1 MELCEE
7 CWKNEH
13 DEEDYRK
20 HNIGFIKVNLE
31 PQKEIQKRIVKNR
44 KNCQKM
50 SRILEDW
57 KKIIQQAQIAENKQN
72 EVLKA
77 STANQLE
84 QKSDIVRNLIQ
95 NHITDV
101 RKFRETVFNEL
112 EELERKQRCIFGDA
126 FDSDYDSFLNRSCST
141 PVETNF
147 SSRSSAAQRQVLE
160 RVLQEELLKFNI
172 GDDADNFAIRSSST
186 LERNDISMTVSE
198 SSRASQIARRAMRR
212 LMQDE
217 LLSDSIGGNDNTLST
232 RPSSPSMLDSTMTSA
247 GNPDLSATAGSSRV
261 EVSEGSSES
270 AVGDNGHVTPA
281 QPNKKVASTLK
292 RGKKRELVRVTQSAI
307 GDEEITCYKAVYNTA
322 TKEVICV
329 AGSTITVL
337 RLNGPNGKFEVSK
350 EMKLK
355 PDANNSLWDITL
367 DSNNSL
373 YGLIE
378 NKKNRVKRVAVLDI
392 MKNKELIEERKLLDT
407 EGLPDV
413 YWKLCA
419 VGETVAVVVKDYR
432 GDELECNSVTLY
444 RSHIRQQT
452 VQLKISLKRL
462 LLPGQLVLVN
472 ENTLLLFTDRTTIA
486 VVSLPS
492 QQTTTPTTSAH
503 TSKLTS
509 NTSQKLQPKSIKYI
523 QLSDM
528 RLIESLAWIPSEE
541 SVQSDAAEGY
551 LFALYYGGFS
561 HVYKI
566 NLEKDMAEVAEGE
579 ERTITPMEGI
589 DRLDNTAIQCSI
601 DISTLFATTERPS
614 GKPMLLNLEYTT
626 P

>member
-13 DEEDYRK
+13 DEEDYSK

-31 PQKEIQKRIVKNR
+31 PQKEIQKRIVENK
-44 KNCQKM
+44 KDCKKM

-101 RKFRETVFNEL
+101 RKFKETIFNEL
-112 EELERKQRCIFGDA
+112 KELERKQRCIFGDA

-186 LERNDISMTVSE
+186 LERNDISMTVSG
-198 SSRASQIARRAMRR
+198 ASQIARRALRR

-217 LLSDSIGGNDNTLST
+217 LLSDSIGGDDYTLST
-232 RPSSPSMLDSTMTSA
+232 RSSSPSMLDNTMTSA

-261 EVSEGSSES
+261 EISEGSSES

-281 QPNKKVASTLK
+281 QVNKKVASTLK

-307 GDEEITCYKAVYNTA
+307 GDEEIDCDRAVYNTA
-322 TKEVICV
+322 TKEVICLS
-329 AGSTITVL
+329 STLTVL

-355 PDANNSLWDITL
+355 SDANNDLRDITL

-373 YGLIE
+373 YGVIG
-378 NKKNRVKRVAVLDI
+378 NKKNDVKRVAVLDI

-407 EGLPDV
+407 KRLHNGGDV

-419 VGETVAVVVKDYR
+419 VGETVAVVVEDLR
-432 GDELECNSVTLY
+432 GDEWEYNSVTLY

-452 VQLKISLKRL
+452 VQLNISLKFIIIND
-462 LLPGQLVLVN
+462 QLVLVN
-472 ENTLLLFTDRTTIA
+472 ENTLLLVSDRTTIA

-492 QQTTTPTTSAH
+492 QQTTTATTSAH

-523 QLSDM
+523 QLSDW
-528 RLIESLAWIPSEE
+528 RLIVSLVWIPSEE

-579 ERTITPMEGI
+579 ERTIAPMEGI
-589 DRLDNTAIQCSI
+589 GPLDHTCINCSI
-601 DISTLFATTERPS
+601 DSSTLFATTDKYS